1 MSRLSASRTSRHRQV
16 PPKAG
21 QRLPGILVIRIEKHL
36 RDTAKTEAAPEKFGG
51 VSGSLSSLFAYGLH
65 RLGITPETA
74 QQIGAGDD
82 IQRCVIEHDAGVT

>member
-21 QRLPGILVIRIEKHL
+21 QRLPGAVVIRVEKHL
-36 RDTAKTEAAPEKFGG
+36 RDTAKTGAAPEKFGG
-51 VSGSLSSLFAYGLH
+51 VNGLLSSLFAYGLH

-74 QQIGAGDD
+74 QEIGVGDD
-82 IQRCVIEHDAGVT
+82 IQRCFIEYDAGFT